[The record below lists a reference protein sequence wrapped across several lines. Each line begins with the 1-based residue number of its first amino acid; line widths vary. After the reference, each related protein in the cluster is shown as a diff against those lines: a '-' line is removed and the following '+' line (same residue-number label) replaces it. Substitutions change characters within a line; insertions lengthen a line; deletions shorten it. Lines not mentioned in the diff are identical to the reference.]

1 MNNHNFIFNSS
12 GDNSNNNNDDN
23 NYYSHTNNSDNL
35 LALGQ
40 GDSMSTFNS
49 ASPTSSISPSSN
61 NPGLSNN
68 SNQAPSESVLSNF
81 FHTTNN
87 SNPSLKKLTVI
98 QLRKSPKESEQQTS
112 ELVTLVL
119 PKK

>member
-12 GDNSNNNNDDN
+12 GDNNNNNNDDN

-87 SNPSLKKLTVI
+87 LNPSLKKLTN
-98 QLRKSPKESEQQTS
+98 RHTTS
-112 ELVTLVL
+112 
-119 PKK
+119 KKPMWPMPDKQSRMYSYQRT

>member
-12 GDNSNNNNDDN
+12 GDNNNNNNDDN

-81 FHTTNN
+81 STRQIIQILRLKTNQSSYN
-87 SNPSLKKLTVI
+87 FEKAQKKASNKHQSL
-98 QLRKSPKESEQQTS
+98 
-112 ELVTLVL
+112 
-119 PKK
+119 